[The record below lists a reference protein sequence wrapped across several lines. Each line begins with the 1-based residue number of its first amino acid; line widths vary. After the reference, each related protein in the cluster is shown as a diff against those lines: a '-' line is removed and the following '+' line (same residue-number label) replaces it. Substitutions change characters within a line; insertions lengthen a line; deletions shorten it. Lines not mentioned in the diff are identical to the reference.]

1 MNNIEM
7 IKEKAAEA
15 EEMARKIWLAGLGA
29 YGKGL
34 EQAQGRMETLSSE
47 SNKLFGDLVSKGEK
61 LETEAKGKLTEAKEK
76 ITEKADID
84 NRVVALRSKLGL
96 DQSDADQKIEELSA
110 KIDSLTLAVAKLA
123 K

>member
-7 IKEKAAEA
+7 IKEKAAVA

-29 YGKGL
+29 YGKGF
-34 EQAQGRMETLSSE
+34 EQAQDRFETLSTE
-47 SNKLFGDLVSKGEK
+47 SNKMFGDLVVKGEK
-61 LETEAKGKLTEAKEK
+61 LETEAKGKFTEAKEK
-76 ITEKADID
+76 FSEKADID
-84 NRVVALRSKLGL
+84 NRVVVLRNKLGL

-110 KIDSLTLAVAKLA
+110 KIDMLTAAVAKLA